1 MNPFRI
7 SILLGFALALAA
19 CGGAPKK
26 QSLDS
31 LDKELAGANSADPA
45 VTAALQDQIMVDPS
59 LSDKA
64 NRDTA
69 RAPETPT
76 RSMVPTEKGGPPA
89 PSPKGMMRAPEPTA
103 SKDANAPKPLTLGE
117 LASRQAQRGGTAG
130 CRTDQLR
137 YSATYAARLPAEF
150 PVFPQAHVSEAAA
163 QDTPGCHLRVVSFT
177 TAAPL
182 RTVLDYYYTRA
193 KTAGYSAEHQ
203 VSDADHILAGTK
215 GDDAF
220 YVTLTEHPGGGTE
233 ADLIVNNGR

>member
-1 MNPFRI
+1 MNAFRLTI
-7 SILLGFALALAA
+7 PLVAALAVAG
-19 CGGAPKK
+19 CHSAPKK

-31 LDKELAGANSADPA
+31 LDKELTGANSADPA
-45 VTAALQDQIMVDPS
+45 LTAALEDQIMVDPS

-76 RSMVPTEKGGPPA
+76 RSMVPTDKGGPPA
-89 PSPKGMMRAPEPTA
+89 PSPKGLMRTPEPTA
-103 SKDANAPKPLTLGE
+103 AQGDKTKPLTLGE
-117 LASRQAQRGGTAG
+117 LASRQAGRGATTG
-130 CRTDQLR
+130 CRTDKLD
-137 YSATYAARLPAEF
+137 YSATWAARLPAEF

-163 QDTPGCHLRVVSFT
+163 QDAPGCHLRVVSFT

-182 RTVLDYYYTRA
+182 RTVLDWYYTRA

-203 VSDADHILAGTK
+203 VSDADHILAGTR